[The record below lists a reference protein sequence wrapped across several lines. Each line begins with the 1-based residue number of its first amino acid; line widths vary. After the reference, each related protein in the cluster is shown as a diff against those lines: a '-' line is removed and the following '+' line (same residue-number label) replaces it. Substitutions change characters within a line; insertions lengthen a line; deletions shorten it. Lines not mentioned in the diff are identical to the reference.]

1 MFIGEFGLIE
11 PAICT
16 FGLTE
21 MVAVEHEGRWGRKEE
36 DGETNEIGRF
46 QSAKY
51 FSHTTNNNQTKQPQF
66 KCSMKTCACMR
77 CAEIGSLSIGF
88 PVCDKKQL
96 FSHNTKLKNIP
107 QTATT
112 ISNEIRKFVKSH
124 TIQTLNAHSKT
135 SVSIIDNIGLE
146 LGHSYYFWS
155 HAAHIHYIRIL
166 WICSKCV
173 QAGSFMS
180 REKSH
185 TNILASK
192 KITFYQQFSH
202 THAKPHRTRSDSP
215 PLIANSLCWPIIF
228 FLYTSIIF
236 IGSGWDWS
244 GYAKI
249 IQL

>member
-21 MVAVEHEGRWGRKEE
+21 MVAVEHDGRWGRKEE

-66 KCSMKTCACMR
+66 ECSMKTCACMR

-146 LGHSYYFWS
+146 LGHSFYFWS
-155 HAAHIHYIRIL
+155 HAAHIHHIRLCICLLHMCASRLIHVTREIAHKYSCLKKDYIL
-166 WICSKCV
+166 S
-173 QAGSFMS
+173 A
-180 REKSH
+180 
-185 TNILASK
+185 
-192 KITFYQQFSH
+192 
-202 THAKPHRTRSDSP
+202 
-215 PLIANSLCWPIIF
+215 IF
-228 FLYTSIIF
+228 AHPRKT
-236 IGSGWDWS
+236 
-244 GYAKI
+244 A
-249 IQL
+249 